1 MFVFNNKK
9 GFTLIELMI
18 AMAISTVVM
27 AAIYATYRSQLRSH
41 ITQQAVVEMQQNA
54 RAAMYILERE
64 IKMAGYDPTGLDP
77 PPGITAATGNSITF
91 TISLSSD
98 GIDNDADG
106 DIDAADIDGE
116 GVQTITYFLNG
127 QELQRTADGT
137 TNTAAENIEVLD
149 FVYFKKD
156 ENDNLMV
163 LPTPVIGDELLN
175 IYSVQIT
182 TIARSGDNVP
192 ALMMQQT
199 DHKTY
204 TNQQG
209 VNLLIDPNDNFRRV
223 VLTADVQCRNLG
235 L

>member
-1 MFVFNNKK
+1 
-9 GFTLIELMI
+9 
-18 AMAISTVVM
+18 
-27 AAIYATYRSQLRSH
+27 
-41 ITQQAVVEMQQNA
+41 
-54 RAAMYILERE
+54 
-64 IKMAGYDPTGLDP
+64 
-77 PPGITAATGNSITF
+77 
-91 TISLSSD
+91 
-98 GIDNDADG
+98 
-106 DIDAADIDGE
+106 
-116 GVQTITYFLNG
+116 
-127 QELQRTADGT
+127 
-137 TNTAAENIEVLD
+137 
-149 FVYFKKD
+149 
-156 ENDNLMV
+156 MV